1 MALRKIR
8 LGDYIFRT
16 TANNKELIYNAD
28 YILGVTSEGIFD
40 KPRGSTYGIDLQP
53 YKIVKNGAFV
63 YNPSRL
69 NIGSIAYFDGELCIV
84 SHLYMVFYLNEL
96 GKKEINPQWL
106 YIYLRRK
113 EFQREV
119 TFRNFGSQRPEFN
132 FNDISEIIIP
142 LPDREVQDKYVD
154 IYLSMVENQKA
165 YERGLEDLK
174 LVCDGYIEKLRKE
187 TDNYP
192 IHQFCYLS
200 DERNDHEKNKN
211 VQGLTVYKKFIDTKA
226 DMKDVSLKN
235 YKMVYPGDIAYVPTT
250 NRNGDKIACGLANI
264 ECIVSSTYEVLK
276 IKDKNKLLPE
286 YLFMWFTRS
295 EIDKYARYNSWGSA
309 RETISWEDLSSYCIP
324 VTNLKNQQSIANIY
338 KSYIDRK
345 EINERLKLQIK
356 EICPILIKGSIEES
370 K

>member
-1 MALRKIR
+1 MALKKIR

-16 TANNKELIYNAD
+16 TVNNKELIYDAD

-142 LPDREVQDKYVD
+142 LPDKEVQDKYVD
-154 IYLSMVENQKA
+154 IYLSMIENQKA

-174 LVCDGYIEKLRKE
+174 LVCDAYIEELRRKMPCE
-187 TDNYP
+187 KIGSYIN
-192 IHQFCYLS
+192 
-200 DERNDHEKNKN
+200 RAEKNTNNKIN
-211 VQGLTVYKKFIDTKA
+211 KVLGIGQSGFIKPQKKPNE
-226 DMKDVSLKN
+226 SLKN
-235 YKMVYPGDIAYVPTT
+235 YKILQYGDICYAPPLY
-250 NRNGDKIACGLANI
+250 NI
-264 ECIVSSTYEVLK
+264 LTGAIHCFMQEEDAVCSPIYEVFRC
-276 IKDKNKLLPE
+276 NQEKLLPE
-286 YLFMWFTRS
+286 YLILWLKRNEFIRYATFYALGVRQTFDYNLMEDV
-295 EIDKYARYNSWGSA
+295 EIP
-309 RETISWEDLSSYCIP
+309 IP
-324 VTNLKNQQSIANIY
+324 NIAKQIAIANIY
-338 KSYIDRK
+338 KSYIERK
-345 EINERLKLQIK
+345 EINERLKQQIK
-356 EICPILIKGSIEES
+356 DICPILIKGSVEEA
-370 K
+370 KG